1 LGDCRR
7 TQEDRAIHEAQPRRR
22 HLPAGQR
29 LRHRD
34 PSHHDV
40 LPLLAAL
47 SSRRRTRNN
56 FAGIARDMNDQKV
69 VAVYARPGSRLAG
82 VCRSTSGQNI
92 EENRAN
98 CKAIGI
104 TCPLSLLARANEVI
118 E

>member
-47 SSRRRTRNN
+47 AANDPKRT
-56 FAGIARDMNDQKV
+56 I
-69 VAVYARPGSRLAG
+69 
-82 VCRSTSGQNI
+82 
-92 EENRAN
+92 
-98 CKAIGI
+98 
-104 TCPLSLLARANEVI
+104 
-118 E
+118 